1 MKPIKTNADHKAA
14 ITRISEL
21 MDINPAPGS
30 DEDNELEVL
39 AILVES
45 YEKEHF
51 KRDLPDPIEAIKFRM
66 DQQGLTNKDLEPML
80 GTRSKVSEVL
90 NRKRPLSI
98 SMIRRLN
105 RHLGISAEV
114 LIGSGKQWR
123 KKSLGESTDIR

>member
-1 MKPIKTNADHKAA
+1 M
-14 ITRISEL
+14 TRISEL
-21 MDINPAPGS
+21 MDIDPAPVS

-51 KRDLPDPIEAIKFRM
+51 ERDLPYPVKAIRFRM
-66 DQQGLTNKDLEPML
+66 DLQGLTNKDLEPIL
-80 GTRSKVSEVL
+80 GSRSKVSEVL

-105 RHLGISAEV
+105 KQLGISAEV
-114 LIGSGKQWR
+114 LIGTESHPT
-123 KKSLGESTDIR
+123 KKMPAKTMA

>member
-1 MKPIKTNADHKAA
+1 MKPIKTLADHKAA

-30 DEDNELEVL
+30 DEDNELEIL

-66 DQQGLTNKDLEPML
+66 DQQGLTNKDLEPIL
-80 GTRSKVSEVL
+80 GSRSKVSEVL

-105 RHLGISAEV
+105 TQLGISAEV
-114 LIGSGKQWR
+114 LIRTGIHR
-123 KKSLGESTDIR
+123 RRKSLSTSIT